1 MHVRTFPVSTTGRYL
16 VEAPPEGADSIL
28 LGFHGYGQNAEEML
42 RELLR
47 IPVAE
52 RRVNVA
58 VQALH
63 WFYRGR
69 TGEVV
74 ASWMTKL
81 ERIDAIERN
90 IGYAAEVVRRVR
102 KEFGDL
108 PLAVAG
114 FSQGAAMAWRA
125 AAAIGGVEAIV
136 ILCSNLPPDV
146 AVHAS
151 LPPALLGRGA
161 ADEWYSAQALEA
173 DAKRLR
179 DGGATVETLL
189 FDGGHEWAGPF
200 VAAAGRFLSERVETA
215 PGRSGDGS

>member
-1 MHVRTFPVSTTGRYL
+1 MQVRTFPVSTTGRYL
-16 VEAPPEGADSIL
+16 VEAASAAPSTIL
-28 LGFHGYGQNAEEML
+28 LGFHGYGQNAEEMM

-47 IPVAE
+47 IPRAE

-81 ERIDAIERN
+81 ERIAAIERN
-90 IGYAAEVVRRVR
+90 VAYAAEVARRVR
-102 KEFGDL
+102 EEFGDL

-136 ILCSNLPPDV
+136 ILGGDLPPDV
-146 AVHAS
+146 AVHPS
-151 LPPALLGRGA
+151 LPPALLGRGSS
-161 ADEWYSAQALEA
+161 DEWYSAEALEA

-179 DGGATVETLL
+179 DGGATVETLV

-215 PGRSGDGS
+215 SGRSGDGS